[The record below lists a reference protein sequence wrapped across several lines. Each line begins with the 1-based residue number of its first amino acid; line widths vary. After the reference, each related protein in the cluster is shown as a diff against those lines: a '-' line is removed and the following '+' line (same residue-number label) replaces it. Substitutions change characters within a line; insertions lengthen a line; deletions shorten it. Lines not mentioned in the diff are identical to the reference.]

1 MKPLNRKQLA
11 GLQDKLFETK
21 IISYKE
27 TAAMSQ
33 TLTIEP
39 QHETALT
46 LNVKSIGLTEEQF
59 ELLCRDNQDLRIEL
73 SAEGELILMPPT
85 GTTTGWR
92 NGKIIYQLIQW
103 AEQDGTGLCFD
114 SSTLFTLPNKAKR
127 SPDASW
133 IKRDRWDKLTGKEQD
148 GFAPVCPDFV
158 IELRSPTDSLSTLQ
172 KKMKEYL
179 ANGARLGWLFD
190 PPRKRVYV
198 YRPGQAV
205 EILEDP
211 ETISGDPELPGFL
224 FRVREIWQP

>member
-1 MKPLNRKQLA
+1 
-11 GLQDKLFETK
+11 
-21 IISYKE
+21 
-27 TAAMSQ
+27 MSQ

-39 QHETALT
+39 QHASAFT

-59 ELLCRDNQDLRIEL
+59 ELLCRDNRDLRIEL
-73 SAEGELILMPPT
+73 SAEGELIVMPPT
-85 GTTTGWR
+85 GTKTGWR

-133 IKRDRWDKLTGKEQD
+133 LKRDRWDKLTGKEQD

-158 IELRSPTDSLSTLQ
+158 IELCSPTDSLSTLQ

-179 ANGARLGWLFD
+179 TNGASLGWLFD
-190 PPRKRVYV
+190 PPHKRVYI
-198 YRPGQAV
+198 YRPGQTV
-205 EILEDP
+205 ELLEDP
-211 ETISGDPELPGFL
+211 ETISGDPELPGLL
-224 FRVREIWQP
+224 FRVQEIWQP